1 MHGLVAAGGVAQLE
15 VNGFCHAIVDAG
27 ISLESI
33 DQFHAQVSWPCAS
46 RHNLPPQ
53 FFQTCAA
60 EEPSGHIKAFAAET
74 LSAVTVLAAF
84 AVMVLQPAGSLP
96 VHCTSMLLLATILDC
111 FGFEAVALAHL
122 DFLGDN
128 VQRHHLL
135 VVEVYGHII
144 AKFKMHQIYHCLHN
158 FRKQRKLMSC
168 FPMERKH
175 KTAKALA
182 THTKG
187 TNWQNQVLKRS
198 ILDTFNAFDAGLVKE
213 DLRAAR
219 HAPHLRPYLQ
229 FHCPD
234 VLDDVEVAKQMRSGI
249 GFVTA
254 GTLVMLLVNG
264 DNRLGVTKMFIGGTS
279 LSLGEKQFCVVYER
293 LVKTSPTTW
302 APSAEMHCCLSSSL
316 VCTLPFFQLRC
327 GGLRPLLPRL
337 PSLNVV

>member
-1 MHGLVAAGGVAQLE
+1 MHGLVASGGVAQLE
-15 VNGFCHAIVDAG
+15 VNGFCHAIVHAG

-33 DQFHAQVSWPCAS
+33 DQIHAQVSWPCAS
-46 RHNLPPQ
+46 RRDLPPK
-53 FFQTCAA
+53 FFQKRVA

-111 FGFEAVALAHL
+111 FVFEAVALAHL
-122 DFLGDN
+122 DSLDDN

-144 AKFKMHQIYHCLHN
+144 VKFKMHQTYHCLQN
-158 FRKQRKLMSC
+158 FRKQLKLMSC
-168 FPMERKH
+168 FPMERTH

-182 THTKG
+182 IHTKG
-187 TNWQNQVLKRS
+187 ANWQNQVLKRS

-213 DLRAAR
+213 DLRAALP
-219 HAPHLRPYLQ
+219 APHLQPYLQ

-234 VLDDVEVAKQMRSGI
+234 VLDGVEVAKQMRNGI

-264 DNRLGVTKMFIGGTS
+264 DNRLGVTKMFIGG
-279 LSLGEKQFCVVYER
+279 
-293 LVKTSPTTW
+293 
-302 APSAEMHCCLSSSL
+302 
-316 VCTLPFFQLRC
+316 
-327 GGLRPLLPRL
+327 
-337 PSLNVV
+337 

>member
-1 MHGLVAAGGVAQLE
+1 
-15 VNGFCHAIVDAG
+15 
-27 ISLESI
+27 
-33 DQFHAQVSWPCAS
+33 
-46 RHNLPPQ
+46 
-53 FFQTCAA
+53 
-60 EEPSGHIKAFAAET
+60 
-74 LSAVTVLAAF
+74 
-84 AVMVLQPAGSLP
+84 
-96 VHCTSMLLLATILDC
+96 MLLLATILDC
-111 FGFEAVALAHL
+111 FVFEAVALAHL
-122 DFLGDN
+122 DFLDDS

-144 AKFKMHQIYHCLHN
+144 AKFKMHQIYHCLQN
-158 FRKQRKLMSC
+158 FRKWRKLMSC

-182 THTKG
+182 IHTKG

-219 HAPHLRPYLQ
+219 PAPHLRPYLQ

-234 VLDDVEVAKQMRSGI
+234 VLDDVEVAKQMRTGI
-249 GFVTA
+249 GFVAA

-302 APSAEMHCCLSSSL
+302 APSAEMHCCLSNSL